1 MANTSSS
8 HRGHEIVMDRTGGAP
23 RLSIDGTEVQVSQ
36 IAENQ
41 YATLLLPHSN
51 FSSLDELAKAVI
63 DHAPQFSGRR
73 DIT

>member
-8 HRGHEIVMDRTGGAP
+8 HRGHEVVTSYVAGKP
-23 RLSIDGTEVQVSQ
+23 QLSIDGEEVQVSQ
-36 IAENQ
+36 ITENQ

-63 DHAPQFSGRR
+63 DHTPQFSGRR

>member
-8 HRGHEIVMDRTGGAP
+8 YRGHEILTGRSADTP
-23 RLSIDGTEVQVSQ
+23 HLSIDGEAVQVSQ

-51 FSSLDELAKAVI
+51 FSSLDELAQAVI

-73 DIT
+73 EIT

>member
-1 MANTSSS
+1 
-8 HRGHEIVMDRTGGAP
+8 MDRTGGAP

>member
-1 MANTSSS
+1 MADTSSS
-8 HRGHEIVMDRTGGAP
+8 HRGHEIVMGHTGGEP
-23 RLSIDGTEVQVSQ
+23 HLSIDGAGVQVSQ
-36 IAENQ
+36 IAENW

>member
-8 HRGHEIVMDRTGGAP
+8 HRGHEIVTGQVAGKP
-23 RLSIDGTEVQVSQ
+23 QLSIDGEEVQVSQ

-41 YATLLLPHSN
+41 YATILLPHSN
-51 FSSLDELAKAVI
+51 FSSLDGLAKAVI

-73 DIT
+73 DMT